1 RCRDGQAQPLVRVGR
16 KYESNY
22 LTHTSWPHG
31 QVGFCEIKVRQDLP
45 GEREWYKC
53 KLNSTMSSAMRL
65 YGVNLGL
72 LLFFAGT
79 LRSGWAIPLE
89 NLEKIPLDFS
99 TNNSMLL
106 TTFMGTNFIINI
118 PKCVSSSKFKSTTIR
133 VAVAQLPDASTLPG
147 VTDTEQIENIRRTP
161 QAQVYFADEFKSLSC
176 RVTRELLVLDLDD
189 SQYEVNYF
197 FLDDKSVIR
206 AHTDWSTAIQTRNVT
221 NYESADIMFEG
232 RAGGMIVIT
241 ILVSV
246 GGAVLLIALIVAAVL
261 SNKK

>member
-1 RCRDGQAQPLVRVGR
+1 MQ
-16 KYESNY
+16 
-22 LTHTSWPHG
+22 
-31 QVGFCEIKVRQDLP
+31 
-45 GEREWYKC
+45 
-53 KLNSTMSSAMRL
+53 L
-65 YGVNLGL
+65 YGVKLGL
-72 LLFFAGT
+72 LLFFAGS
-79 LRSGWAIPLE
+79 LRSGWTIPLE

-99 TNNSMLL
+99 YDNTMLL
-106 TTFMGTNFIINI
+106 TTLLGTNFIINI
-118 PKCVSSSKFKSTTIR
+118 PKCVSSSKFTSATVRI
-133 VAVAQLPDASTLPG
+133 AVAQLPDASTLPG

-161 QAQVYFADEFKSLSC
+161 QAQVYFADEFKSTSC
-176 RVTRELLVLDLDD
+176 RMTRDLLVLDLDD
-189 SQYEVNYF
+189 SQYELITVIGYQVGTELCRQTKDFNFPLLRKTLIYDLSFNNHSKLWVNYF
-197 FLDDKSVIR
+197 FLDEKSVIR

>member
-1 RCRDGQAQPLVRVGR
+1 
-16 KYESNY
+16 
-22 LTHTSWPHG
+22 
-31 QVGFCEIKVRQDLP
+31 
-45 GEREWYKC
+45 
-53 KLNSTMSSAMRL
+53 M
-65 YGVNLGL
+65 NLGL
-72 LLFFAGT
+72 LLFFAGS
-79 LRSGWAIPLE
+79 LRSGWTIPLE
-89 NLEKIPLDFS
+89 DLEKIPLDFS
-99 TNNSMLL
+99 INNSPLL
-106 TTFMGTNFIINI
+106 TTFMGTSFIINI
-118 PKCVSSSKFKSTTIR
+118 PKCVTSSKFKSTKVR

-161 QAQVYFADEFKSLSC
+161 QAQVYFVDEFKSASC

-189 SQYEVNYF
+189 SQYKLISVVGYQVGTEFCRQTKGPFCNQPLKPSTYYRVNYF

-221 NYESADIMFEG
+221 NYESADIMFE
-232 RAGGMIVIT
+232 RAGGMIIIT

>member
-1 RCRDGQAQPLVRVGR
+1 
-16 KYESNY
+16 
-22 LTHTSWPHG
+22 
-31 QVGFCEIKVRQDLP
+31 
-45 GEREWYKC
+45 
-53 KLNSTMSSAMRL
+53 MRL

-72 LLFFAGT
+72 LLFFSGI
-79 LRSGWAIPLE
+79 LRSGWTIPLE

-106 TTFMGTNFIINI
+106 TTFMGSNFIINV
-118 PKCVSSSKFKSTTIR
+118 PKCVSSSKFKSTKVR

-161 QAQVYFADEFKSLSC
+161 QAQVYFADEFKSVSC

-189 SQYEVNYF
+189 SQYELISVVGYQVGTEFCRKTKGPFCNQPLKPSTFYRVNYF

-221 NYESADIMFEG
+221 NYESASVMFE

-246 GGAVLLIALIVAAVL
+246 GGAVLIIALIVAAVL

>member
-1 RCRDGQAQPLVRVGR
+1 MQ
-16 KYESNY
+16 
-22 LTHTSWPHG
+22 
-31 QVGFCEIKVRQDLP
+31 
-45 GEREWYKC
+45 
-53 KLNSTMSSAMRL
+53 L
-65 YGVNLGL
+65 YGVKLGL
-72 LLFFAGT
+72 LLFFAGS
-79 LRSGWAIPLE
+79 LRSGWTIPLE

-99 TNNSMLL
+99 YDNTMLL
-106 TTFMGTNFIINI
+106 TTLLGTNFIINI
-118 PKCVSSSKFKSTTIR
+118 PKCVSSSKFTSATVRI
-133 VAVAQLPDASTLPG
+133 AVAQLPDASTLPG

-161 QAQVYFADEFKSLSC
+161 QAQVYFADEFKSTSC
-176 RVTRELLVLDLDD
+176 RMTRDLLVLDLDD
-189 SQYEVNYF
+189 SQYELITVIGYQVGTELCRQTKGPFCNQPLKPSTFYRVNYF
-197 FLDDKSVIR
+197 FLDEKSVIR

>member
-1 RCRDGQAQPLVRVGR
+1 
-16 KYESNY
+16 
-22 LTHTSWPHG
+22 
-31 QVGFCEIKVRQDLP
+31 
-45 GEREWYKC
+45 
-53 KLNSTMSSAMRL
+53 MRL
-65 YGVNLGL
+65 YCVNLGL
-72 LLFFAGT
+72 LLFFTGS

-118 PKCVSSSKFKSTTIR
+118 PKCVSSSKFKSTTVR

-161 QAQVYFADEFKSLSC
+161 QAQVYFADEFKSVSC

-189 SQYEVNYF
+189 SQYELISVIGYQVGTEVNYF

-221 NYESADIMFEG
+221 NHESADIMFEG

>member
-1 RCRDGQAQPLVRVGR
+1 
-16 KYESNY
+16 
-22 LTHTSWPHG
+22 
-31 QVGFCEIKVRQDLP
+31 
-45 GEREWYKC
+45 
-53 KLNSTMSSAMRL
+53 MRL
-65 YGVNLGL
+65 YHVNLGL
-72 LLFFAGT
+72 LLFFAGS
-79 LRSGWAIPLE
+79 LRSGWTIPLE

-118 PKCVSSSKFKSTTIR
+118 PKCVSSSKFKSTTVR

-147 VTDTEQIENIRRTP
+147 VTDTEQIDNIRRAP
-161 QAQVYFADEFKSLSC
+161 QAQVYFADEFKSVSC
-176 RVTRELLVLDLDD
+176 RVTREVLVLDLDD
-189 SQYEVNYF
+189 SQYELISVIGYQVGTEFCRQTKGPFCNQPLKPSTFYRVNYF

-221 NYESADIMFEG
+221 NYESADTMFE
-232 RAGGMIVIT
+232 RSGGMIVIT

>member
-1 RCRDGQAQPLVRVGR
+1 
-16 KYESNY
+16 
-22 LTHTSWPHG
+22 
-31 QVGFCEIKVRQDLP
+31 
-45 GEREWYKC
+45 
-53 KLNSTMSSAMRL
+53 MRL
-65 YGVNLGL
+65 YPVNLGL
-72 LLFFAGT
+72 LLFFAGS

-118 PKCVSSSKFKSTTIR
+118 PKCVSSSKFKSTTVR

-147 VTDTEQIENIRRTP
+147 VTDTEQIENIRKTP
-161 QAQVYFADEFKSLSC
+161 QAQVYFADEFKSVSC

-189 SQYEVNYF
+189 SQYELISVIGYQVGTELCRKTKGTFCNQLLKPSTYYRVNYF
-197 FLDDKSVIR
+197 FLDEKAVIR

-221 NYESADIMFEG
+221 NSESADVLFD
-232 RAGGMIVIT
+232 RSGGMIVIT

-246 GGAVLLIALIVAAVL
+246 GGGILIIALIVAAVL